1 MKLYNGSC
9 VYLTART
16 RPAVHHDDVAV
27 DDSDTCVRVGAVM
40 IDGVFLFV
48 STQRPAVHHD
58 DVAVDDSDSD
68 TCVRVGAVMIDGVFL
83 FVSTQPRLVANLHC
97 ALLHLL

>member
-48 STQRPAVHHD
+48 STQP
-58 DVAVDDSDSD
+58 
-68 TCVRVGAVMIDGVFL
+68 
-83 FVSTQPRLVANLHC
+83 QPRLVANLHC
-97 ALLHLL
+97 VCFITSALSRTEKQVVTSHNERVITVCSVSV